1 MEDPEIE
8 SGMDNETNQFN
19 TIEMLHGFL
28 LEMNVFFYVS
38 MFHCQVCLFGG
49 YKPIEN

>member
-19 TIEMLHGFL
+19 TIEMWHGFL
-28 LEMNVFFYVS
+28 LEMKVFFLRFNVPLPS
-38 MFHCQVCLFGG
+38 SLV
-49 YKPIEN
+49 

>member
-28 LEMNVFFYVS
+28 LEMNVFFFTFQCS
-38 MFHCQVCLFGG
+38 IAKFACLGG
-49 YKPIEN
+49 INP